1 MRPRLLTGLIIN
13 YCFCLCLGLEQIIR
27 KCLARRT
34 ILQLSQI
41 FLTAVFIFTQQKKK
55 QGKYPYF
62 FYIFTL
68 LKPKSGYMKYHT
80 LFLKRLQPLQPLNY
94 PPLSPVW
101 IKHNFHRIA
110 DQDFNS
116 MHAHFP
122 REISQNFF
130 FSFFISLFFIGN
142 LYSKQSRGQ
151 SFGDNPPDRQQFFI
165 F

>member
-41 FLTAVFIFTQQKKK
+41 FLTADFIFIQQKKK

-62 FYIFTL
+62 FYIFNL
-68 LKPKSGYMKYHT
+68 LKLKSGYKKYHT
-80 LFLKRLQPLQPLNY
+80 LFSKKLQPLDN
-94 PPLSPVW
+94 PPLAPIR

-110 DQDFNS
+110 DKT
-116 MHAHFP
+116 
-122 REISQNFF
+122 
-130 FSFFISLFFIGN
+130 FISSI
-142 LYSKQSRGQ
+142 
-151 SFGDNPPDRQQFFI
+151 
-165 F
+165 